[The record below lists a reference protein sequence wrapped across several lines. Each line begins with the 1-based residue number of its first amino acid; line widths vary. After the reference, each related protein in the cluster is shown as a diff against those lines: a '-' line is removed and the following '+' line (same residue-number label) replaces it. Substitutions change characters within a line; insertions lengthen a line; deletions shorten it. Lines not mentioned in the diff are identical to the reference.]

1 MRGRKP
7 IFIHYVHDMNRARR
21 FYESVFEVVPS
32 FASSGWTT
40 LNFDSF
46 ELALHILSPNHMD
59 ELPLP
64 NAGLNLEVDQIE
76 QMQALIEFNGGKMTE
91 LREPDTNVPVR
102 VASFRDPEGNGF
114 ELRQEVELVR

>member
-1 MRGRKP
+1 
-7 IFIHYVHDMNRARR
+7 MNRARR

-59 ELPLP
+59 ESPLP

-76 QMQALIEFNGGKMTE
+76 QMQALIESIW
-91 LREPDTNVPVR
+91 REDDGTQGTR
-102 VASFRDPEGNGF
+102 PEGAGSSRF
-114 ELRQEVELVR
+114 IPRPGRQRLRAPSGSAVGEVIGAR